1 MCKENDT
8 NVVVKG
14 VSSSGSPLYYPLKYK
29 WSDEDK
35 CMVPYFDKPLNRYDM
50 IQASKD
56 STDIHAIINRVK
68 LGDVSVLNVMPGT
81 DDIDVSE
88 IPNNINDAV
97 QLQSSVMNQFASL
110 DPKLRELFNNDF
122 NEFSKAVSDNTYI
135 DIINKG
141 LQPKSN
147 ESDGAE

>member
-1 MCKENDT
+1 MSDNLKE
-8 NVVVKG
+8 KG
-14 VSSSGSPLYYPLKYK
+14 VSSCGSNLYYPIKYK
-29 WSDEDK
+29 WSEEDG
-35 CMVPYFDKPLNRYDM
+35 CMVPYFDKPLNRYEM

-68 LGDVSVLNVMPGT
+68 LGDVSVLNVMPGV

-97 QLQSSVMNQFASL
+97 QLQSSVMNQFVNL
-110 DPKLRELFNNDF
+110 DPKLRALFNNDF

-135 DIINKG
+135 DIINKS
-141 LQPKSN
+141 LVAVNN
-147 ESDGAE
+147 ESEVKDNA